1 MVAHEEVER
10 TSTIP
15 AAELSG
21 LEVDGANGSIE
32 VFADDVDVVTVVARI
47 SHGLRETDQ
56 RTEVV
61 DGVLE
66 VSSSCPLLSSWCE
79 VDYRITVPRD
89 LPIDISSGNGRL
101 VVRSEERRV
110 GKECVSTC
118 RSRWSPYHSK
128 KKTKQI
134 TGY

>member
-1 MVAHEEVER
+1 MITRTINRAWVVVGTLLTVTALPLVTFSVINMVAHEEVER

-21 LEVDGANGSIE
+21 LKVDGANGSIE

-56 RTEVV
+56 PTDVV

-66 VSSSCPLLSSWCE
+66 ASSSCPPPISGCGVADRNTLPPE
-79 VDYRITVPRD
+79 PPR
-89 LPIDISSGNGRL
+89 
-101 VVRSEERRV
+101 
-110 GKECVSTC
+110 
-118 RSRWSPYHSK
+118 
-128 KKTKQI
+128 
-134 TGY
+134 